1 MSNPMTY
8 NDLSPAQ
15 LVELAV
21 QRNEGHLAANGA
33 LVVETGHRTGRS
45 PMDRYVVDEPSTTE
59 HIHWGAINRPFPSDK
74 FDALWDRVA
83 AFVTEDDTFVSHLHV
98 GADTDHYL
106 PVKVT
111 AQTAWHNLFANT
123 LFIRPERF
131 NPRDKQEWQILH
143 AVNFQCDPQ
152 RDGTNSDG

>member
-59 HIHWGAINRPFPSDK
+59 HIHWGAINRPFPSDQ

-111 AQTAWHNLFANT
+111 AQTACTICSPTPCSSARSASTRATSRSGRSFT
-123 LFIRPERF
+123 R
-131 NPRDKQEWQILH
+131 
-143 AVNFQCDPQ
+143 
-152 RDGTNSDG
+152 